1 MMSIDER
8 QRAIAARFPTWTP
21 KTLHGAFDNA
31 ATTWPDRDFLVTDAR
46 TWTYAE
52 MADWS
57 RRIAAGLIALGVKPG
72 ENVAMILAN
81 HPEFV
86 ALKLAI
92 ARVGA
97 VAVPI
102 NILNR
107 RDELFYLLE
116 QSDAVLLVT
125 MDRFRD
131 NDYLRALDDI
141 APGWE
146 RQGGGGTLPKL
157 RRVVVFGK
165 VSAASHTSAINFDE
179 LDRDEADRV
188 ACELPVVEAEATCDI
203 VYTSGTTGS
212 PKGVLLT
219 HDMLT
224 RTAFGSA
231 WARAFEDG
239 RRIVFSLPM
248 YHVFGY
254 VEGLLAVPF
263 VGGAIIPRLRFD
275 AIDTLRSIERH
286 RASDA
291 LLIPT
296 MTLAVLDAARENAY
310 DLSSWHSVLASGG
323 RAPERLWSSLR
334 DELGVDEITTGYGMT
349 ETTAST
355 TVTRPDD
362 HFERLLT
369 TNGRQRDVGVAGDPA
384 SGQRLVTY
392 RVIDPSTGAV
402 LPCGEAGE
410 LVAHGMGVTHGYY
423 KKPKETAAAF
433 TQDGWLRTGD
443 LGRID
448 SDGYITLLGRTK
460 ESYRCGGEL
469 VLPSEIEDLLT
480 SNAEI
485 EQAHVVPIP
494 DERMGEVGAAFVVV
508 RRDAVVDAQ
517 ALQRFVMERLAR
529 FKVPRHVWIVDA
541 ASIPVT
547 PSGRARKFLLVEQ
560 ALSLLEEVR

>member
-1 MMSIDER
+1 MSIDER
-8 QRAIAARFPTWTP
+8 QRAIATRFPTWTP
-21 KTLHGAFDNA
+21 KTLHGAFDDA
-31 ATTWPDRDFLVTDAR
+31 VTTWPNRDFLVTDAR

-57 RRIAAGLIALGVKPG
+57 RRIAAGLVALGVRPG

-157 RRVVVFGK
+157 RSIVVFGT
-165 VSAASHTSAINFDE
+165 VSQASHATAINFDE
-179 LDRDEADRV
+179 LDRDDADG
-188 ACELPVVEAEATCDI
+188 ADCKLPVVEAEATCDI

-296 MTLAVLDAARENAY
+296 MTLAVLDAAREDAY
-310 DLSSWHSVLASGG
+310 DLSSWHSALASGG

-334 DELGVDEITTGYGMT
+334 DELGVEEITTGYGMT

-384 SGQRLVTY
+384 SRQRLVTY

-410 LVAHGMGVTHGYY
+410 LVAQGMGVTRGYY
-423 KKPKETAAAF
+423 KKPRETAAAF

-480 SNAEI
+480 SNAEV

-494 DERMGEVGAAFVVV
+494 DERMGEVGAAFIVV
-508 RRDAVVDAQ
+508 RQDAVVDAQ

-529 FKVPRHVWIVDA
+529 FKVPRHFWIVDA
-541 ASIPVT
+541 ATIPVT
-547 PSGRARKFLLVEQ
+547 ASGRARKFLLVEQ
-560 ALSLLEEVR
+560 ARSLLEEAR

>member
-21 KTLHGAFDNA
+21 KTLHGAFDDA

-157 RRVVVFGK
+157 RSIVVFGT
-165 VSAASHTSAINFDE
+165 VSTASHATAINFAE
-179 LDRDEADRV
+179 LDRDDLDGAD
-188 ACELPVVEAEATCDI
+188 CELPVVEAEAACDI

-296 MTLAVLDAARENAY
+296 MTLAVLDAAREDTY

-323 RAPERLWSSLR
+323 RAPERLWPSLR

-369 TNGRQRDVGVAGDPA
+369 TNGRQRDVGVAGDSA

-402 LPCGEAGE
+402 LPCGGAGE
-410 LVAHGMGVTHGYY
+410 LVAQGMGVTRGYY

-480 SNAEI
+480 SNAEV

-508 RRDAVVDAQ
+508 RQDAVVDAQ

-541 ASIPVT
+541 ATIPVT
-547 PSGRARKFLLVEQ
+547 ASGRARKFLLVEQ
-560 ALSLLEEVR
+560 ARSLLEEAR